1 MKKLIIIFLFLI
13 VLGLTGL
20 TAQTMFV
27 KETNETQTE
36 YILSDVKMMK
46 FSSGNITISKTD
58 GNSDTYALSGL
69 SYLNFI
75 DISTGIVPVASKTEV
90 MKLQVYPNP
99 VADVLSINIQFP
111 KYENQTGVIEILSI
125 EGKIFYTQMINSQ
138 ANIYQVNVTSFPKGL
153 YLCKINNGKTI
164 ETLKFLKQ

>member
-1 MKKLIIIFLFLI
+1 MEKSIIILLFLI
-13 VLGLTGL
+13 ALGITGL

-27 KETNETQTE
+27 RETSETQTK
-36 YILSDVKMMK
+36 YLLSNVKMMK
-46 FSSGNITISKTD
+46 FSSGNIMISKTD
-58 GNSDTYALSGL
+58 GNSDIYTLSGL
-69 SYLNFI
+69 RYLNFF

-99 VADVLSINIQFP
+99 VADVLNINIEFP
-111 KYENQTGVIEILSI
+111 KSENQTGVIEILSI
-125 EGKIFYTQMINSQ
+125 EGKIFYTQIINSQ
-138 ANIYQVNVTSFPKGL
+138 ANIYHVNVTSFPKGL